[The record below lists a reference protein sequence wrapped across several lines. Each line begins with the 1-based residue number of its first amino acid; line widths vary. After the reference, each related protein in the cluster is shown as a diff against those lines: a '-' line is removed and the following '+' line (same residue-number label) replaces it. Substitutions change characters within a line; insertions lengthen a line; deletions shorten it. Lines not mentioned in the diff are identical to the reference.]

1 MQDFSPRHDSQSNAF
16 DSDVDDHR
24 RDRSPPA
31 RDVANGSPSDELTFH
46 DAERL
51 PSPKLLAEVDAC
63 WHNASEPQSEE
74 WIDDEANLSA
84 EADDA
89 ESETPASPA
98 ASAEPAKSRIERQA
112 RPSRKSESRR
122 NSAGPYPRIT
132 WLMFLMALMLIVRY
146 FVPGVAREISY
157 GVTQGRQR
165 AQHEFATVALKDS
178 PLAELSRAYQL
189 ISQRVGPS
197 VVHINVAVPARAA
210 EESLGPFASFHES
223 RGQGSGVIVDRD
235 GHIVTNQHVI
245 DGAESITV
253 SMGDGRK
260 LRAMVV
266 GVDPLTDLAVLRVPA
281 DNLIPADWGSSDELE
296 VGSLVFAVG
305 SPFGLEHSVTS
316 GIVSA
321 KNRSGKAGRTYQD
334 FLQTDAAVNP
344 GNSGGPLFD
353 VSGRLVGIN
362 TAIVG
367 ESYRGV
373 SFAIPSSVAQN
384 VFERLV
390 RDGAV
395 AHGWLGVQLVDLD
408 DEQSERLGTAP
419 RAGAYV
425 AGFVDDPE
433 AGPSPARLAGLQA
446 GDIVLQWDTR
456 AVGNRA
462 ELSRLV
468 AQSDAGATARLTVER
483 NGEQVAVDV
492 QLGQRPSRFN

>member
-1 MQDFSPRHDSQSNAF
+1 
-16 DSDVDDHR
+16 
-24 RDRSPPA
+24 
-31 RDVANGSPSDELTFH
+31 
-46 DAERL
+46 
-51 PSPKLLAEVDAC
+51 
-63 WHNASEPQSEE
+63 
-74 WIDDEANLSA
+74 
-84 EADDA
+84 
-89 ESETPASPA
+89 
-98 ASAEPAKSRIERQA
+98 
-112 RPSRKSESRR
+112 
-122 NSAGPYPRIT
+122 
-132 WLMFLMALMLIVRY
+132 
-146 FVPGVAREISY
+146 
-157 GVTQGRQR
+157 
-165 AQHEFATVALKDS
+165 
-178 PLAELSRAYQL
+178 
-189 ISQRVGPS
+189 
-197 VVHINVAVPARAA
+197 
-210 EESLGPFASFHES
+210 
-223 RGQGSGVIVDRD
+223 
-235 GHIVTNQHVI
+235 
-245 DGAESITV
+245 
-253 SMGDGRK
+253 
-260 LRAMVV
+260 
-266 GVDPLTDLAVLRVPA
+266 
-281 DNLIPADWGSSDELE
+281 
-296 VGSLVFAVG
+296 
-305 SPFGLEHSVTS
+305 
-316 GIVSA
+316 
-321 KNRSGKAGRTYQD
+321 
-334 FLQTDAAVNP
+334 P